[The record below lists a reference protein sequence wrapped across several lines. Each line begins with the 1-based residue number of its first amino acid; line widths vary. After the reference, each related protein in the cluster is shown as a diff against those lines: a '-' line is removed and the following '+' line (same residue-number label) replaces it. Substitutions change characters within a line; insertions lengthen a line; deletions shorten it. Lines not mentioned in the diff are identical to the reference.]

1 MMTIPGVTLSSISR
15 HQTMTEMAT
24 RFIRE
29 RVLSGHYTSGYRL
42 IPANLE
48 SEFGL
53 GRVAIR
59 EALRELTGSGLI
71 ISSPHKGAIV
81 ADAPSPQEVDALYEA
96 RYVLEG
102 NATFLATQKMTLEMI
117 TQLESLLWEM
127 DEKSQSPFD
136 YVLRN
141 REFHLT
147 LYEVSEWR
155 SACRIINQLIDQ
167 VMIFRGLR
175 SGWRTE
181 DPKVL
186 RQDHSRIMKALK
198 DKAASDAKKYVIA
211 NIRRGYQRLR
221 NSSDRK

>member
-1 MMTIPGVTLSSISR
+1 MMSIPGVTLSLIPR

-29 RVLSGHYTSGYRL
+29 RVLSGHYTSGFRL
-42 IPANLE
+42 IPAKLE
-48 SEFGL
+48 AEFGL

-59 EALRELTGSGLI
+59 EALRELTGSGLV
-71 ISSPHKGAIV
+71 ISTPHKGAVV
-81 ADAPSPQEVDALYEA
+81 ADAPSPEEVDALYEA

-102 NATFLATQKMTLEMI
+102 NAAYLATKKMTPEMI
-117 TQLESLLWEM
+117 VRLESILLEM

-167 VMIFRGLR
+167 VLIFRGLY
-175 SGWRTE
+175 SEWHTE

-186 RQDHSRIMKALK
+186 RQDHRRIIKALK
-198 DKAASDAKKYVIA
+198 AHAAHDAKKFVIT
-211 NIRRGYQRLR
+211 NICRGYERLR
-221 NSSDRK
+221 HPPDQE